1 MDTSTRAMSSYCQHK
16 QAVAQRFSAAATT
29 YDRVAHLQRAVGTDL
44 IGLLPRPIAA
54 APWVL
59 DLGAGTGYFSKKIK
73 AMYPQSTLVAV
84 DLAQGML
91 QYAAQQQCADAYL
104 CADMEQIPLRP
115 ASVDIIFSSLAV
127 QWSLNFAQTLNECA
141 RILRPGGY
149 FLFSSVLEG
158 SLYELKN
165 SWAQVDDAQH
175 VNHFRTA
182 SAYTQ
187 LCQASPLVIQH
198 LHTQEYV
205 YFYDHL
211 RQLRHELKQLGANH
225 LHAGRR
231 PHLAAKDR
239 LQRLQAA
246 YDTYR
251 RPQGLPATWHII
263 HLLLRKP
270 S

>member
-1 MDTSTRAMSSYCQHK
+1 MTPIYLLNGWGMNQHVLTPLQQALELPEQQLLCMRDYIAKDLAHSLQHLRARIPPQSIVIGWSLGVML
-16 QAVAQRFSAAATT
+16 A
-29 YDRVAHLQRAVGTDL
+29 LQLALSHPLRAVIT
-44 IGLLPRPIAA
+44 
-54 APWVL
+54 
-59 DLGAGTGYFSKKIK
+59 LG
-73 AMYPQSTLVAV
+73 
-84 DLAQGML
+84 
-91 QYAAQQQCADAYL
+91 
-104 CADMEQIPLRP
+104 
-115 ASVDIIFSSLAV
+115 
-127 QWSLNFAQTLNECA
+127 NECA

-198 LHTQEYV
+198 LHAQEYV